1 MRAGSRRRPMACVIG
16 DMNLVRPLGMAGIRC
31 AVVAAPRATVRYSRF
46 VDKAFTWTGGWSDA
60 TELCDQLVEWA
71 AAQPVPPVL
80 FYQLDEHAF
89 FVSRHR
95 QRLAS
100 VMRFNLAP
108 ADQLKAIVDKVSFYA
123 LAARVGASIPRTIV
137 VDPSPQLPA
146 DLNFPLLLKPSTR
159 ADARWMEVQP
169 DAKALRVD
177 NAAQLR
183 AIWPRLL
190 RFGERVVAQEII
202 DGPED
207 RLVSYH
213 AYVDDEGAIAGEFTG
228 RKIRTRPRE
237 FGYTTALTITGDAE
251 VAAEGRRLMRGLQ
264 LRGVAKIDFKR
275 GPDGRLWVLEVNPR
289 FNLWHFPGAVA
300 GVNLPAMVWAD
311 LAGFE
316 RPHATPRTGVEWC
329 EVNDLRAAREWGV
342 PLRRWLRWAI
352 GCDAKMSLAWDD
364 PVPVLAYAMWLV
376 RGRGNRHDSAP
387 SIDPVIVGTP

>member
-1 MRAGSRRRPMACVIG
+1 MACVIG
-16 DMNLVRPLGMAGIRC
+16 DMNLVRPLGMAGVRC
-31 AVVAAPRATVRYSRF
+31 AVVAGPRATVRYSRF
-46 VDKAFTWTGGWSDA
+46 VDRVFTWTGGWDDA
-60 TELCDQLVEWA
+60 TELCDRLVDWA

-80 FYQLDEHAF
+80 FYQLDEHALF
-89 FVSRHR
+89 ISRHR

-100 VMRFNLAP
+100 VMRFTLAP
-108 ADQLKAIVDKVSFYA
+108 ADQLKAIVDKVSFYE
-123 LAARVGASIPRTIV
+123 LAGRIGASIPRTTV
-137 VDPSPQLPA
+137 VDASPQPPT
-146 DLNFPLLLKPSTR
+146 DLAFPLLLKPSTR
-159 ADARWMEVQP
+159 ANARWIEVKP

-177 NAAQLR
+177 DAAQLR
-183 AIWPRLL
+183 AVWPRLL

-213 AYVDDEGAIAGEFTG
+213 AYVADDGTIAGEFTG

-237 FGYTTALTITGDAE
+237 FGYTTALTITHDAE

-275 GPDGRLWVLEVNPR
+275 GPDGRLWVFEVNPR

-311 LAGFE
+311 LAGLE
-316 RPHATPRTGVEWC
+316 RPPVKPARAGVEWC
-329 EVNDLRAAREWGV
+329 EVNDIYAAREWGV
-342 PLRRWLRWAI
+342 PLRSWLRWAI

-364 PVPVLAYAMWLV
+364 PIPVLAHAMWLV
-376 RGRGNRHDSAP
+376 IGRGRRPDHAP
-387 SIDPVIVGTP
+387 AIDPVVVGTP

>member
-1 MRAGSRRRPMACVIG
+1 MACVIG
-16 DMNLVRPLGMAGIRC
+16 DMNLVRPLGMAGVRC
-31 AVVAAPRATVRYSRF
+31 AVVAGPRATVRYSRF
-46 VDKAFTWTGGWSDA
+46 VEKVFTWTGGWSDA

-71 AAQPVPPVL
+71 GAQPMPPVL

-89 FVSRHR
+89 FISRHR

-100 VMRFNLAP
+100 VMRFMLAP
-108 ADQLKAIVDKVSFYA
+108 AQQLRTIIDKVTFYE
-123 LAARVGASIPRTIV
+123 LASRVGASIPRTTV
-137 VDPSPQLPA
+137 VDPSPQPPA
-146 DLNFPLLLKPSTR
+146 DFAFPFLLKPSTR
-159 ADARWMEVQP
+159 ANARWMEVKP

-177 NAAQLR
+177 DAAQLR
-183 AIWPRLL
+183 AIWPRLV
-190 RFGERVVAQEII
+190 RFGERVVVQEII

-207 RLVSYH
+207 RIVSYH
-213 AYVDDEGAIAGEFTG
+213 AYVAADGTIAGEFTG

-237 FGYTTALTITGDAE
+237 FGYTTALTITDDPE
-251 VAAEGRRLMRGLQ
+251 VAVEGRRLLSALH

-311 LAGFE
+311 LAGLE
-316 RPHATPRTGVEWC
+316 RPPASRVRAGVQWC
-329 EVNDLRAAREWGV
+329 EVNDIYAAREWGV

-352 GCDAKMSLAWDD
+352 ACEAKMSLAWDD

-376 RGRGNRHDSAP
+376 LGRRSHHSSTPAV
-387 SIDPVIVGTP
+387 DPVVVSTP